1 MKINFYK
8 SAVIIPALLLFA
20 TACDLDV
27 PVREMVDA
35 RLGIEEGYKYKA
47 DMYSPDELKQA
58 ETALFKS
65 NEFLKNE
72 KADDA
77 EKSALEAQELAQKAL
92 EKTLPLYSA
101 DMLENAG
108 KSYEEAGKLF
118 AERFSPENFSSA
130 EQNLKLAK
138 DEHARPDYKK
148 SIEYSSSALAFADMA
163 KAESLKN
170 SDEIK
175 NEINSLKTKLAALKE
190 SPISDAAGDE
200 IREAD
205 ANLKNADDNMAE
217 NNLRETVAATD
228 AARENITAAERI
240 IEANTIYGEI
250 SRLRKEINSAIST
263 EKNNAIRSDLDK
275 ASLAL
280 NRAETLIEQP
290 DFPAAKTEVAEAE
303 KLLEGSKI
311 QAKEMLL
318 QSRIDNAREEL
329 KETENMDKE
338 FAHEKNLAIASSLLN
353 ESETELKAGRY
364 GRSEEAA
371 DEAET
376 MIAAIKNSLLTAAE
390 EKEEKVKTALEEK
403 EKVGETAEGTSEK
416 TAEEKPAPEE
426 RTYVVQWRKK
436 NTDCLWR
443 ISLKVYNDASFWPA
457 IYIANKDQIKDPDLI
472 FPGQKFKIPP
482 KPEKRPQY
490 KPERDREGVKQD
502 N

>member
-1 MKINFYK
+1 MKINFLK
-8 SAVIIPALLLFA
+8 SAIIIPALLLFA

-35 RLGIEEGYKYKA
+35 KMAIEEGHKYKA
-47 DMYSPDELKQA
+47 DKYSPDELKQA

-65 NEFLKNE
+65 NELLKDE

-77 EKSALEAQELAQKAL
+77 KKSAIEAQELAQKAL
-92 EKTLPLYSA
+92 DKTLPLYSA
-101 DMLENAG
+101 DMLESAD
-108 KSYEEAGKLF
+108 KTVLEAEKLF

-130 EQNLKLAK
+130 KENLSLARE
-138 DEHARPDYKK
+138 EHGKPDYKK
-148 SIEYSSSALAFADMA
+148 SIELSSSALAFADMA
-163 KAESLKN
+163 KADSLKN

-175 NEINSLKTKLAALKE
+175 NEIDSLRTKLAALKE
-190 SPISDAAGDE
+190 SPISDSAGDE

-205 ANLKNADDNMAE
+205 DEISKADDNMAE
-217 NNLRETVAATD
+217 NNLRGTVAATD

-250 SRLRKEINSAIST
+250 SRLRKEINSAIT
-263 EKNNAIRSDLDK
+263 AEKNDAIRNDLDK

-280 NRAETLIEQP
+280 NRAETLIEEP
-290 DFPAAKTEVAEAE
+290 DFPAARTAVAEAE
-303 KLLEGSKI
+303 KLLAGSKI
-311 QAKEMLL
+311 KAKEILL
-318 QSRIDNAREEL
+318 QDRINNAREEL
-329 KETENMDKE
+329 KTAENMDKE
-338 FAHEKNLAIASSLLN
+338 FAHEKNLAIAGSLLN
-353 ESETELKAGRY
+353 ESETELKAARY
-364 GRSEEAA
+364 DKSEDAL

-376 MIAAIKNSLLTAAE
+376 MIAAIKNSIEIAAKEKENQVETAAE
-390 EKEEKVKTALEEK
+390 EKKESEETVEKKTE
-403 EKVGETAEGTSEK
+403 
-416 TAEEKPAPEE
+416 PEE
-426 RTYVVQWRKK
+426 NIYVVQWRKK
-436 NTDCLWR
+436 DTDCLWR

-482 KPEKRPQY
+482 KPEKRPEY